1 MTNSW
6 RRTVPTRRCG
16 GPGTDSRTSPARD
29 GAAAARVADAAA
41 AGPVPPGLRRPPG
54 PAAERLACTARHG
67 TGASARWAGQRAGP
81 VRCRVGSGSAGPRPA
96 GAAARRRSCAGTPGI
111 AGLRPGRA
119 RCAGSGGV
127 VPSPVLV
134 PDRAMV
140 AGLTLAPGG
149 VVTGGRTLAPGR
161 AVVQCCSMVPG
172 GVHGAEAWPVRD
184 RPVCAAEGGGGRRAG
199 GAAGTR
205 AGPVPLRGPER
216 GWKAGRRHR
225 LEMSPGTVRFRDGR
239 GLCPVQRRP
248 AAVHGEKGPVPTPW
262 RYP

>member
-172 GVHGAEAWPVRD
+172 ECMGRRRGRCGTGRCVPQKAVAAGGRVA
-184 RPVCAAEGGGGRRAG
+184 RPVPGRGPCRCAVPNGGGRLG
-199 GAAGTR
+199 GGTGSR
-205 AGPVPLRGPER
+205 
-216 GWKAGRRHR
+216 
-225 LEMSPGTVRFRDGR
+225 
-239 GLCPVQRRP
+239 
-248 AAVHGEKGPVPTPW
+248 
-262 RYP
+262 